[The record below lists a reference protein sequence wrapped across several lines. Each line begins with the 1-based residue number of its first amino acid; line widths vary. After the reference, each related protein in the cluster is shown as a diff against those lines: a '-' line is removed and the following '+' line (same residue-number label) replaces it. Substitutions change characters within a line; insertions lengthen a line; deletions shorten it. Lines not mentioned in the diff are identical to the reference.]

1 MIIGEDAQKKML
13 NGINIAADI
22 LAPTLG
28 PSPRLVI
35 IDDGTETPL
44 LLDDGVNISKHIKVA
59 DPYEMV
65 GVKLVR
71 MVAHEAQ
78 KASGDG
84 TTTSTVVARALLN
97 SLFDEMKE
105 NGTHPSVLAASLDDA
120 WELFKD
126 LLFHESWKA
135 DDEQLLEVAM
145 SCTNYDELSANA
157 VHEAFQAVGADGVV
171 MAHQHMGELTHVEI
185 NEGLTLNKGFIS
197 HLLVGSRDGTAK
209 LDNPLVLITD
219 HTIESFDEMLPYLEA
234 ANAQRRPLIFISA
247 GMKPHAAQN
256 FILNVVQGKIQGCAI
271 NPIATGEERA
281 EIYEDLAIMLGGSP
295 ILAARGQRLGEA
307 EFEFGEADTVV
318 IDRHST
324 VFSGTRGDADKIKE
338 RVEDLTALVESADH
352 PFYADKY
359 SMRRS
364 KLQGQIATI
373 RIGGLTDAEVRE
385 RHERIDDA
393 INAVRSA
400 LKGGVVVGGG
410 MTLALAETGFT
421 PLDIGLKS
429 VLHQLVK
436 GFDISLSEE
445 RPEWKWF
452 DAKTGKFSNDAN
464 PLVDSHDVLY
474 NSVKAAVSVA
484 MMVLKSGS
492 VLLSSESL

>member
-1 MIIGEDAQKKML
+1 MILGKDAQEKML
-13 NGINIAADI
+13 KGINIAADI

-44 LLDDGVNISKHIKVA
+44 LLDDGVNISKHINVP

-65 GVKLVR
+65 GVKLMR

-78 KASGDG
+78 RASGDG

-97 SLFDEMKE
+97 SLFDEMKD
-105 NGTHPSVLAASLDDA
+105 NGTHPSVLAASLNDA
-120 WELFKD
+120 WEQFKEQ
-126 LLFHESWKA
+126 LSHESWKA
-135 DDEQLLEVAM
+135 DNEQLLEVAM
-145 SCTNYDELSANA
+145 SCTNYDVLSANA

-234 ANAQRRPLIFISA
+234 ANAQRRPLVFISA
-247 GMKPHAAQN
+247 GMKPHAVQN

-281 EIYEDLAIMLGGSP
+281 EIYEDLATMLGGKP
-295 ILAARGQRLGEA
+295 ILAARGERLGEA
-307 EFEFGEADTVV
+307 EYEFGEADTVV
-318 IDRHST
+318 IDRHTT

-338 RVEDLTALVESADH
+338 RVEDLTTLVESADH

-359 SMRRS
+359 SMCRS

-410 MTLALAETGFT
+410 MTLANIETGFM

-429 VLHQLVK
+429 VLHQLMN
-436 GFDISLSEE
+436 GFDLDKSTQQ
-445 RPEWKWF
+445 WKWF
-452 DAKTGKFSNDAN
+452 DARTGSFSNEPN

-474 NSVKAAVSVA
+474 NSIKAAVSVA

-492 VLLSSESL
+492 ILISTQDL